1 MASLYTPHLT
11 RWHVATSDGDEL
23 DCVDYKVRSLIFQCE
38 DCHRLF
44 PDYKE
49 DTHECRQGV
58 LTDGRED
65 GTGVARQRLSWDGV
79 VCGVR
84 RGRQVGVAADS
95 DKGGEE
101 RGGRGGRGGLRGV
114 GARLRRPLPRPGE
127 QHSGIGGGRGRL
139 IVRLISVREEIG

>member
-1 MASLYTPHLT
+1 MAPLYTPHLT
-11 RWHVATSDGDEL
+11 RWRVATSDGDEL

-65 GTGVARQRLSWDGV
+65 GTVTKGEKKGVAEVDVDYEVWVLG
-79 VCGVR
+79 C
-84 RGRQVGVAADS
+84 VGHYLYPESNTV
-95 DKGGEE
+95 E
-101 RGGRGGRGGLRGV
+101 
-114 GARLRRPLPRPGE
+114 
-127 QHSGIGGGRGRL
+127 
-139 IVRLISVREEIG
+139 

>member
-1 MASLYTPHLT
+1 MAPLYTPHLT
-11 RWHVATSDGDEL
+11 RWRVATSDGDEL

-65 GTGVARQRLSWDGV
+65 GTGVARQRLSWDVTKGEKK
-79 VCGVR
+79 
-84 RGRQVGVAADS
+84 GVAEVDVV
-95 DKGGEE
+95 DYEVWVLGC
-101 RGGRGGRGGLRGV
+101 V
-114 GARLRRPLPRPGE
+114 GHYLYPE
-127 QHSGIGGGRGRL
+127 SNT
-139 IVRLISVREEIG
+139 VE